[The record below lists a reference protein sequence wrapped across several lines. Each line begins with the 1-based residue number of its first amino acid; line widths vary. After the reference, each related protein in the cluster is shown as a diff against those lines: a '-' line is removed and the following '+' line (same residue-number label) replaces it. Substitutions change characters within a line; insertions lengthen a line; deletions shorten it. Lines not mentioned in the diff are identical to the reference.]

1 MSGPNEFSRSVKFTD
16 IGTGEAVHEI
26 SANETERASS
36 WRRRFELFALD
47 IMTAKIS
54 LSRNTKGIQ
63 AKGQLRCE
71 LAQTCTATGEA
82 VAEII
87 DEEVDVIFV
96 SPPTED
102 GDVELESGECDTM
115 FHDGK
120 LVDLGEAAAQTM
132 ALALNPYP
140 RSKRAD
146 AKLRAAGVKSEDEE
160 RAVSGPFAA
169 LAALKEQ
176 K

>member
-1 MSGPNEFSRSVKFTD
+1 MSGPNEFSRSVKLAD
-16 IGTGEAVHEI
+16 IGTGETVHEI
-26 SANETERASS
+26 SANEAERLKLAE
-36 WRRRFELFALD
+36 RFELLALNL
-47 IMTAKIS
+47 MTAKIS

-63 AKGQLRCE
+63 AKGQLHCE

-82 VAEII
+82 IAEII
-87 DEEVDVIFV
+87 GEEIDVLFA
-96 SPPTED
+96 PAPTED
-102 GDVELESGECDTM
+102 GDIELEAGECDTM

-132 ALALNPYP
+132 GLALNPYP

-146 AKLRAAGVKSEDEE
+146 TKLRAAGVKSEDEE
-160 RAVSGPFAA
+160 KAVSGPFAA

>member
-1 MSGPNEFSRSVKFTD
+1 MSGPNEFSRAVKLAD
-16 IGTGEAVHEI
+16 IGTGETVHEI
-26 SANETERASS
+26 SANEAERLKLAE
-36 WRRRFELFALD
+36 RFELLALNL
-47 IMTAKIS
+47 MTAKIS
-54 LSRNTKGIQ
+54 LSRNIKGVL
-63 AKGQLRCE
+63 AAGRLRAE

-82 VAEII
+82 VTEIL
-87 DEEVDVIFV
+87 DEPVEVVFV
-96 SPPTED
+96 SAPSED
-102 GDVELESGECDTM
+102 GDVELEAGECDTM
-115 FHDGK
+115 FHNGK

-132 ALALNPYP
+132 GLALNPYP

-160 RAVSGPFAA
+160 KAISGPFAA

>member
-1 MSGPNEFSRSVKFTD
+1 MSGPNEFSRAIKLTD
-16 IGTGEAVHEI
+16 IGTGETVHEI
-26 SANETERASS
+26 SANEAERTELAE
-36 WRRRFELFALD
+36 RFELFALSL
-47 IMTAKIS
+47 MTAKIS

-87 DEEVDVIFV
+87 DEEIDVIFV

-132 ALALNPYP
+132 GLALNPYP